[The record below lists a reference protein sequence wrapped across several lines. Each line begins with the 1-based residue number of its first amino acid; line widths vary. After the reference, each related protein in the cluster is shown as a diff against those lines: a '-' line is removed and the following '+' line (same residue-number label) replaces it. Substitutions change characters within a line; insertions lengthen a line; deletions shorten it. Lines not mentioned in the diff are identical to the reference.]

1 VAGSL
6 TVNTAIL
13 ETGKHGPVPSGSFVV
28 HVKFVVPATAED
40 GVKVVDALVLL
51 PKVPEPA
58 GADQVPVPLDVAE
71 IFTTDVPQFTYGPPV
86 VAVADGLM
94 VIVAL
99 LFADTQG
106 PVAPSGSIVVHVM
119 FTGDRS
125 FVPGVYVVFAELA
138 LLKEPV
144 PEVVQTPLLLVVA
157 LMFTGALLQA
167 VKGPVIDAEAGGFT
181 DSWAVLVTGGHG
193 PAPSGSDVVQV
204 QVIVLPAWLLAGVN
218 VVDAF
223 DAFPKVPVP
232 TGALQD
238 PGPDEVAEIFTVDP
252 AQAE

>member
-1 VAGSL
+1 
-6 TVNTAIL
+6 
-13 ETGKHGPVPSGSFVV
+13 
-28 HVKFVVPATAED
+28 
-40 GVKVVDALVLL
+40 
-51 PKVPEPA
+51 
-58 GADQVPVPLDVAE
+58 
-71 IFTTDVPQFTYGPPV
+71 
-86 VAVADGLM
+86 M
-94 VIVAL
+94 
-99 LFADTQG
+99 
-106 PVAPSGSIVVHVM
+106 
-119 FTGDRS
+119 
-125 FVPGVYVVFAELA
+125 FAELA

-167 VKGPVIDAEAGGFT
+167 AKGPVIDAEAGGFT

-193 PAPSGSDVVQV
+193 PVPSGSDVVQV
-204 QVIVLPAWLLAGVN
+204 KVIVLPAWLFAGVN

-238 PGPDEVAEIFTVDP
+238 PVPDEVAEIFTVYP